1 MSMRFVV
8 FVALRYF
15 RSKRRTRRLASS
27 VLSVAGI
34 SVGVMTLISVLA
46 VMNGFQLSF
55 IESIVGVSSYHLRLT
70 TSKEGALEPRILES
84 IRERQEVTAVVP
96 FTEDQALIAGPSSSF
111 YGCIV
116 RGVAPDII
124 ALDPTFANRV
134 RIIDGRFGVYEPNT
148 IVVGSEL
155 SKRIGIWADDRI
167 TLIALSGS
175 ADGLPTQQ
183 EFVVA
188 GVFETGYQEFDL
200 GWAFVSIESA
210 NKLFAADR
218 EASVIWGIKL
228 QNRFRDRYVMRS
240 IASQIADDSVEDDS
254 VEDDSVEDD
263 SVEDDGYELVSWRDY
278 NRSFFGALRM
288 EKIWMMVLIGLIF
301 VVVGFNIAHSL
312 MRTVY
317 EKRQEIGALRALGA
331 AAVSVQSVFIIE
343 GFIIGFLGAVSGTAL
358 GLLVTNNINE
368 LFAAAET
375 LVNWILYALQ
385 VLLAAM
391 RSSVHFSRFSIF
403 SSAHFYIAE
412 VPIRVLLHEALL
424 INLFALA
431 SSTLAAAFSAGRVAE
446 FEPAAILRYE

>member
-254 VEDDSVEDD
+254 VEDD
-263 SVEDDGYELVSWRDY
+263 GYELVSWRDY

>member
-254 VEDDSVEDD
+254 VEDD
-263 SVEDDGYELVSWRDY
+263 GYELVSWRDY

-446 FEPAAILRYE
+446 FESAAILRYE